1 MSSVQKDVALR
12 AGIQA
17 TAPAVDSSALAR
29 MCIRIVYVRMHAYI
43 QSLSHELPLGVQQH
57 ILALAG
63 NTCARRVSKACRD
76 AFDAANDT

>member
-1 MSSVQKDVALR
+1 MD
-12 AGIQA
+12 
-17 TAPAVDSSALAR
+17 
-29 MCIRIVYVRMHAYI
+29 AYI
-43 QSLSHELPLGVQQH
+43 EPWESLWHELPLGVQQH